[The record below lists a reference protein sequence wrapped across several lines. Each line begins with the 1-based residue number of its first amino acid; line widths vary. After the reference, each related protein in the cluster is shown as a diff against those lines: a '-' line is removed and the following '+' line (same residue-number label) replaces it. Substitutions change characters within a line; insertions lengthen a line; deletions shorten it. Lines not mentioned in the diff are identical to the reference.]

1 MQHRNRKALQASN
14 GGNGKED
21 RGAVNSTKKDPGSGC
36 HAGWSVHD
44 PNCRA
49 LPPMPAANGRS
60 APAGEVVMRSPSF
73 KKPAV
78 AKKDLGFSTFKKM
91 STTYKRKTGGRSCG
105 PTPKF
110 VRKTR

>member
-1 MQHRNRKALQASN
+1 
-14 GGNGKED
+14 
-21 RGAVNSTKKDPGSGC
+21 
-36 HAGWSVHD
+36 
-44 PNCRA
+44 
-49 LPPMPAANGRS
+49 
-60 APAGEVVMRSPSF
+60 MRSPSF